1 MSEPM
6 PDFTLSRPE
15 TVDQAVAM
23 AEARPSSR
31 FLAGGTDLIVNMRRG
46 LVDTDTLIDLS
57 GISDLSRVVLG
68 RGGLSIGAGVTLRIL
83 CENTRIR
90 GHYPAISQA
99 CDVIAGPGHRAAAT
113 VGGNLCLDT
122 RCLYYNQSHW
132 WRKANGFCL
141 KYQGDTCHVAPKGKR
156 CRAAFSGDLAPAL
169 MVHGATVDL
178 AGPAGRRR
186 IDLADLYVEDGA
198 DCLTLRPGEFIV
210 AVHVPPIIDAGRVA
224 SGYAKVR
231 VRGAID
237 FPLAGIAVA
246 CRKTADG
253 AMHLTAALTGTN
265 SRPFL
270 IEGITP
276 IAVDSDRE
284 ADFTRLEKL
293 VQQQVSP
300 QRTTTTASHYRRLAI
315 SALARRLAIRVT
327 AALDVNNAGEK
338 VAPP

>member
-1 MSEPM
+1 MTEPM
-6 PDFTLSRPE
+6 PDFVLSRPE
-15 TVDQAVAM
+15 TVDQAVTM

-46 LVDTDTLIDLS
+46 LVDTENLIDLS
-57 GISDLSRVVLG
+57 GISELRRVERG
-68 RGGLSIGAGVTLRIL
+68 PGGLSIGAGVTLRTL
-83 CENTRIR
+83 GENRQIR
-90 GHYPAISQA
+90 GKCAAISQA

-141 KYQGDTCHVAPKGKR
+141 KYLGDTCHVAPKGKR

-169 MVHGATVDL
+169 MVHGAIVDL

-198 DCLTLRPGEFIV
+198 DCLTLQTGEFIV
-210 AVHVPPIIDAGRVA
+210 AVHVPPTTDPDRVA
-224 SGYAKVR
+224 SAYAKVR

-246 CRKTADG
+246 CRKMPDG
-253 AMHLTAALTGTN
+253 SIHLTAALTGTN

-270 IEGITP
+270 LDGIDP
-276 IAVDSDRE
+276 IATDSDRDAE
-284 ADFTRLEKL
+284 FAHL
-293 VQQQVSP
+293 VKQVQKQVSP

-315 SALARRLAIRVT
+315 SAIARRLAVRVT
-327 AALDVNNAGEK
+327 AEVDADNGWGK
-338 VAPP
+338 D